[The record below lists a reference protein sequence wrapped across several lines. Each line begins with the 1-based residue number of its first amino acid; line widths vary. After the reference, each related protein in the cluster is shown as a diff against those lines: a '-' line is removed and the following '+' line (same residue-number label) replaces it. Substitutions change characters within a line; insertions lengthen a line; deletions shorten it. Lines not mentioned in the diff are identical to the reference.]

1 MTELAIDINNAR
13 LSYAL
18 LHMDFAFDVK
28 KEIIRLT
35 VKQSLINGNNI
46 KKYKEKN

>member
-18 LHMDFAFDVK
+18 LHMNFVFNMK
-28 KEIIRLT
+28 EEIIRLT
-35 VKQSLINGNNI
+35 IKQLLINESNI
-46 KKYKEKN
+46 KEYKEKT